1 MAKTA
6 TVTTSWLPGFEPAAP
21 VEMPSTWTA
30 LFEQSATTTL
40 PRAGRVEVSKIGVE
54 QVATS
59 RLGTSS
65 FADDESA
72 DSASQSDAKPD
83 AFEDGTEPVSARA
96 ASAWRVHVTPH
107 QDGEAKPPRILWPE
121 LTGEHLSNL
130 RGLVT
135 KFDANMAA
143 IDTLASLEGEGHG
156 GEAARPVTA
165 PNESQ
170 RQQLLRFTGWGG
182 IPAAFNLETHDP
194 HWAARAHALKN
205 KLTAPD
211 YTAARASVNNSHY
224 TEVHVIQAIWQA
236 AYRLGFR
243 GGRVLEPAA
252 GVGHFVGAMPPAL
265 AQESAITAI
274 EIDAIAGRILKAL
287 YAPFGVNVLVSP
299 FEQAALPQNWFDM
312 AIGNVPFGHY
322 PAMDTSGK
330 PYARFSIHDYFLG
343 RCLDLVRPGG
353 LLCFITSC
361 STMDASSETT
371 RAYLAS
377 QAELLGAIRLPSGT
391 FSELA
396 STDTQADVL
405 FLRKRQPGQRTQRDW
420 LSTAKVP
427 DVLRHPTLRV
437 SFCEINAWYAERP
450 EFYIGQVTR
459 QSNGHEMVP
468 TATFEG
474 DLEAALVERVAL
486 LPEQLPDEGRV
497 AKVLPQAGA
506 TTVQVKQCST
516 LPAGL
521 GAKPGSFQLH
531 QGRIH
536 RVEVGGLMGGG
547 QAGLVLRDIHAQIK
561 ATQMQRIAGLCRIR
575 DCARALIDAQLQ
587 DCGDGELREKRVLLN
602 AAYDRFVARHGCLS
616 NRANA
621 LAFRRDPD
629 YPLLLSLEFYNE
641 ETGTARKAA
650 LFTQR
655 TLRRVVSPTSVAD
668 PNEALAASIQWRG
681 RVDPAYMAELLA
693 SPAQEVLEFL
703 LENGQVY
710 KDPSNGSWCT
720 VDEYLS
726 GPVRQKLQEAQLAGE
741 DYRRNVEAL
750 SRVQPEDL
758 PPGSI
763 EVRLGA
769 IWIPAADVEAF
780 VREVLE
786 VNDCKVA
793 YSPLAG
799 SWSVQ
804 FSAYSARQ
812 NIKVTQEFGTS
823 RMNAMDLLLCAL
835 NVQVPTVRDPLP
847 DSDRYRINPQET
859 LAAREKLGLIKQR
872 FASWAFED
880 INRRERLCRIYND
893 TFNATRP
900 RRFDGSHLKLPGFS
914 RCFELHPHQLDSVW
928 RIVQKGNVGL
938 FHVVGAGK
946 TAVCVMA
953 SMEMRRLGFLSKPCH
968 VVPNHM
974 LAQYTAE
981 FVRLYPQASV
991 LMATKEDMDGDRRRE
1006 LVSRIATG
1014 DWDAVVITHSS
1025 FERIRMSLDF
1035 TKGYIDNIIEE
1046 IEMAIRAAKNG
1057 DRSNRIIKQ
1066 LELMKKNWTVR
1077 LERLRAEHKKDNVL
1091 TWEQLGIDGLFVDEA
1106 HCYKNLY
1113 RYTKMTRV
1121 AGLPMSNSER
1131 AFDMYLKTRY
1141 TMQLHSPAQR
1151 GVVFAT
1157 ATPVANTMA
1166 EIHTMQRYLQP
1177 RRLAELGLQQFDAW
1191 AATFGESVTALE
1203 ISPDGSGY
1211 RMHTRFARFINVPEL
1226 MRVFGEVADIRTA
1239 EMLNLPVPRLR
1250 GGKPRTVSCPA
1261 SSALKDFVQTL
1272 VARAQAIR
1280 QGEVT
1285 PQEDNMLAITNDG
1298 RAAALDFRLAAPWS
1312 NFDPQGKVAACVRE
1326 VRDIWHRTAETAAAQ
1341 LVFCDQSSPKGGKAF
1356 SVYEDVKQRL
1366 IDAGIPA
1373 QQIAFIHDADTDSQK
1388 AVLFQAVR
1396 DGRVRVLLGST
1407 GKMGMGTNVQKRLV
1421 ALHHL
1426 DAPWRPCD
1434 VEQREGRIL
1443 RQGNECEEVE
1453 IIRYVTERS
1462 FDAYSWQTLET
1473 KARFI
1478 AQVMKGDEGIRS
1490 LEDVELAAL
1499 SYAEVKALASGNPLV
1514 IEKAGVDAEVAKLCA
1529 LFSVWRNQ
1537 RWSNESEVAHLPMTI
1552 EATEKRLAFLALDVE
1567 TVTRETTAE
1576 LTVELNRKRYT
1587 GDEAV
1592 GDALRELVK
1601 ATHEKASLYRQD
1613 SKEVEKIVGR
1623 CAGLSL
1629 GVCTSWEDNWPTLYL
1644 AGHCRYTVEPY
1655 QTGPALVS
1663 GLHKA
1668 LASVR
1673 QEHAQTGQRLK
1684 TYKKRLEDL
1693 RSGLDRPFEHEN
1705 KLTDL
1710 LVRQRELLQA
1720 LDLDKDEAGS
1730 AAAEEQAEPLAA

>member
-1 MAKTA
+1 MAKPTNATA
-6 TVTTSWLPGFEPAAP
+6 TVTTSWLPGFEPAAR
-21 VEMPSTWTA
+21 VELPSTWTA
-30 LFEQSATTTL
+30 LFEQSATTAL
-40 PRAGRVEVSKIGVE
+40 PRAGQVTNPPTQPASTVDGEEIVSI
-54 QVATS
+54 
-59 RLGTSS
+59 
-65 FADDESA
+65 
-72 DSASQSDAKPD
+72 
-83 AFEDGTEPVSARA
+83 RA
-96 ASAWRVHVTPH
+96 PSTWRVSLASNDNAQTKV
-107 QDGEAKPPRILWPE
+107 DRALWPE
-121 LTGEHLSNL
+121 LTSEHLSNL

-143 IDTLASLEGEGHG
+143 IDTLASLEREDHG
-156 GEAARPVTA
+156 SEPGRSA
-165 PNESQ
+165 PSPIESQ

-182 IPAAFNLETHDP
+182 IPAAFNLQTRDTH
-194 HWAARAHALKN
+194 WLARAQALKD
-205 KLTAPD
+205 KLSEAD
-211 YTAARASVNNSHY
+211 YAAGRASVNNSHY

-252 GVGHFVGAMPPAL
+252 GIGHFVGTMPSAL
-265 AQESAITAI
+265 ARESEVTAI
-274 EIDAIAGRILKAL
+274 ELDAIAGRILKTL
-287 YAPFGVNVLVSP
+287 YSPFGVNVLVSP
-299 FEQAALPQNWFDM
+299 FEQVALPQNWFDL

-322 PAMDTSGK
+322 PALDTSGK

-353 LLCFITSC
+353 LVCFITSC
-361 STMDASSETT
+361 STMDSDTETS

-405 FLRKRQPGQRTQRDW
+405 FLRKLKPGQRTDKSW
-420 LSTAKVP
+420 LSIASVP
-427 DVLRHPTLRV
+427 EVLRHPTLKV
-437 SFCEINAWYAERP
+437 NFCEINNWYVQRP
-450 EFYIGQVTR
+450 EFFIGQVTR
-459 QSNGHEMVP
+459 QSNGHQMVP

-474 DLEAALVERVAL
+474 DLKAALIERVAL
-486 LPEQLPDEGRV
+486 LPEQSP
-497 AKVLPQAGA
+497 AQAA
-506 TTVQVKQCST
+506 TSVNPSTRGSASTEPLASTQV
-516 LPAGL
+516 GL
-521 GAKPGSFQLH
+521 SAASFGAKPGSFQVH

-536 RVEVGGLMGGG
+536 RVEVGGMLGGA
-547 QAGLVLRDIHAQIK
+547 QVGLVLRDIHAQIK
-561 ATQMQRIAGLCRIR
+561 ATQIQRIAGSCRIR

-655 TLRRVVSPTSVAD
+655 TLRRVASPTSVAD
-668 PNEALAASIQWRG
+668 PNEALAASMQWRG

-693 SPAQEVLEFL
+693 SPVQEVLDFL
-703 LENGQVY
+703 LDNGQIY
-710 KDPSNGSWCT
+710 KDPARKDQGHGSWCT
-720 VDEYLS
+720 ADEYLS
-726 GPVRQKLQEAQLAGE
+726 GPVRQKLQEAKLAGQG
-741 DYRRNVEAL
+741 YRRNVDAL
-750 SRVQPEDL
+750 TSVQPEDL
-758 PPGSI
+758 PPDSI

-769 IWIPAADVEAF
+769 IWIPAFDVEAF
-780 VREVLE
+780 VHEVLE
-786 VNDCKVA
+786 VKDCQVA
-793 YSPLAG
+793 YSPMAG

-804 FSAYSARQ
+804 FAAYSARQ

-823 RMNAMDLLLCAL
+823 RMNAMELLLCAL

-859 LAAREKLGLIKQR
+859 LAAREKLGQIKER

-974 LAQYTAE
+974 LASYTAE

-1035 TKGYIDNIIEE
+1035 TKGYIDTIIEE
-1046 IEMAIRAAKNG
+1046 IEMAIRATKNG

-1066 LELMKKNWTVR
+1066 LELMKKSWTAR

-1106 HCYKNLY
+1106 HLFKNLY

-1121 AGLPMSNSER
+1121 AGLPLSNSER

-1141 TMQLHSPAQR
+1141 TMQLHAPAQR

-1177 RRLAELGLQQFDAW
+1177 RRLEELGLQQFDAW

-1239 EMLNLPVPRLR
+1239 EMLKLPVPRLR

-1280 QGEVT
+1280 EGKVT

-1298 RAAALDFRLAAPWS
+1298 RAAALDFRLVAPWFK
-1312 NFDPQGKVAACVRE
+1312 FDPEGKVAACVRE
-1326 VRDIWHRTAETAAAQ
+1326 VLDIWHRTAETAAAQ

-1356 SVYEDVKQRL
+1356 SVYEDLKQRL
-1366 IDAGIPA
+1366 IDAGIPS

-1396 DGRVRVLLGST
+1396 EGRVRVLLGST
-1407 GKMGMGTNVQKRLV
+1407 GKMGIGTNVQKRLV

-1462 FDAYSWQTLET
+1462 FDSYSWQTLET

-1514 IEKAGVDAEVAKLCA
+1514 IEKAGVDAEVAKLSA

-1537 RWSNESEVAHLPMTI
+1537 RWSNESEVAHLPSMI
-1552 EATEKRLAFLALDVE
+1552 EATEKRLALSALDVA
-1567 TVTRETTAE
+1567 TVTRESAE
-1576 LTVELNRKRYT
+1576 ELSIELNRRRFA

-1601 ATHEKASLYRQD
+1601 RTHEESHLLRNSSQTI
-1613 SKEVEKIVGR
+1613 ERIVGR
-1623 CAGLSL
+1623 CAGMGL
-1629 GVCTSWEDNWPTLYL
+1629 GVCTSWEDAWPTLYL
-1644 AGHCRYTVEPY
+1644 AGHCRYSVDPY

-1663 GLHKA
+1663 GLRKA
-1668 LASVR
+1668 LASVPEV
-1673 QEHAQTGQRLK
+1673 QEQTAERLR

-1693 RSGLDRPFEHEN
+1693 RSGLNRPFEHEN

-1710 LVRQRELLQA
+1710 LVRQRELLKA

-1730 AAAEEQAEPLAA
+1730 AAVEEQAEPMAA